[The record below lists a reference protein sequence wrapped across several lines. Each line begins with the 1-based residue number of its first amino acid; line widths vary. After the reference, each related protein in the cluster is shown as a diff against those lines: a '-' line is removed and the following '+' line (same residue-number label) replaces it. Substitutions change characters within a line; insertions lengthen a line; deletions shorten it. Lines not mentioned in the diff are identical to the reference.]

1 MSKGYDFSECR
12 KWTSF
17 FFHKYTGNDD
27 GGMQGSMCHKNEIT
41 PTLTSKFKP
50 INEAYLEWLMMP
62 GVIKALDGKET
73 NKEFISR
80 VKNTVKWAD
89 SDFKDPIHMVMYPRW
104 PDYDF
109 YKCFNFRVVVSPRV
123 LEYFKKHK
131 QGQFEAFPVKI
142 VEELPSPIEVFV
154 INILTKSFKFDFG
167 HMNFKGLK

>member
-1 MSKGYDFSECR
+1 MSKGYNPEPYQWNR
-12 KWTSF
+12 F
-17 FFHKYTGNDD
+17 FLRKYTGNDD
-27 GGMQGSMCHKNEIT
+27 GGMQGGICYENGIAF
-41 PTLTSKFKP
+41 TLFDKFKP
-50 INEAYLEWLMMP
+50 INEAYTEFLTKP
-62 GVIKALDGKET
+62 GVIKALDGKHTDKKFVSEV
-73 NKEFISR
+73 E
-80 VKNTVKWAD
+80 NTVKWAE

-109 YKCFNFRVVVSPRV
+109 YKCFSFRVVVSPRV